1 MTSPMNTD
9 NELNAIKSKCLIDL
23 IQHLN
28 DHSQAWLKHDG
39 YIWWTENEILTIANN
54 ILRGD
59 K

>member
-1 MTSPMNTD
+1 MKKVMDAD